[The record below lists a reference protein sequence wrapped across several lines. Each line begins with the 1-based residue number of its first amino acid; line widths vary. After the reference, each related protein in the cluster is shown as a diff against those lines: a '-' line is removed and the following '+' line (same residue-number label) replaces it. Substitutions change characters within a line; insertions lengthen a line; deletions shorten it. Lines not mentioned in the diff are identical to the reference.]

1 MKTIIYKNFR
11 NLRLWGTLM
20 ATASALCI
28 GAAHAD
34 VGIGTETPTANL
46 HVVGEDAG
54 AGRDVRVEHFD
65 PPAEDAALRVMVAD
79 PEGYLFA
86 TDLDDFA
93 DRVGGG
99 GSGTPDD
106 DWRLSTGAD
115 TPMTVDSAIF
125 TNNQV
130 GIGTSTP
137 AYSLDVDGD
146 IRATGSIFA
155 SDRVITHASFATSDA
170 RYKRNIAPL
179 DGGLALVRQLAPRR
193 FSYTD
198 NAPMANKD
206 RVYYGLIAQEAA
218 QVDPNLVETFLLP
231 TPTETEP
238 GEQGDFLGVDSQRL
252 IFILLSAIREL
263 DQKTHEI
270 DALRA
275 QLALTEARL
284 DAAGL
289 PFTAAAISDP
299 RNPSPLSSGEGPNSG
314 PAAGQQ
320 DGQSASS
327 ADALGASPDKAG
339 P

>member
-1 MKTIIYKNFR
+1 MKTVIYKNFR

-28 GAAHAD
+28 GAAQAD

-65 PPAEDAALRVMVAD
+65 PPAKDATLRVMVAD

-86 TDLDDFA
+86 ADLDDFA

-130 GIGTSTP
+130 GIGTSTS

-179 DGGLALVRQLAPRR
+179 DGLALVRQLAPRR

-218 QVDPNLVETFLLP
+218 QVDPNLVETFSSP
-231 TPTETEP
+231 PP
-238 GEQGDFLGVDSQRL
+238 QKPSRGNRV
-252 IFILLSAIREL
+252 IFS
-263 DQKTHEI
+263 
-270 DALRA
+270 
-275 QLALTEARL
+275 
-284 DAAGL
+284 GS
-289 PFTAAAISDP
+289 TA
-299 RNPSPLSSGEGPNSG
+299 SG
-314 PAAGQQ
+314 
-320 DGQSASS
+320 
-327 ADALGASPDKAG
+327 
-339 P
+339 